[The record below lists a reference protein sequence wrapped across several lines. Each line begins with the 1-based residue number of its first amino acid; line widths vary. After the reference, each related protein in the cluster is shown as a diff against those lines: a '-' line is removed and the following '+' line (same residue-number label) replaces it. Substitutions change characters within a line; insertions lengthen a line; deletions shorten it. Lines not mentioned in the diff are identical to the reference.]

1 MAKLDKFEFTKV
13 ELQDNIY
20 FVKIKSVKLKVWT
33 EENKSLNWA
42 FEIVQPPYLGKSVLI
57 WGSTGTTPTPKAR
70 LTQYGAA
77 LGYSRE
83 AMADESFDTDN
94 IVGAYVKAFLE
105 TTPKEDGSTKQHVTK
120 LLALTEVDTQI
131 LQGYL
136 AQAQVTGPTKIAVQA
151 SAPVVQPTVNVHVP
165 TVNSAGLPVN
175 TQSTVH
181 MAPAAV
187 PVVNPQP
194 VVTQPIGTSGP
205 GQVER
210 KRSNFPF

>member
-1 MAKLDKFEFTKV
+1 MAKLDKFEYTKV

-20 FVKIKSVKLKVWT
+20 FVKIKSIKLKVWT

-42 FEIVQPPYLGKSVLI
+42 FELTQPPFIGKSVLI

-70 LTQYGAA
+70 LTQFGAA

-120 LLALTEVDTQI
+120 LLALTDVDTQI

-136 AQAQVTGPTKIAVQA
+136 AQAQVTGPQKVAVQA
-151 SAPVVQPTVNVHVP
+151 SVPVANSAVANAALLQRATAPVQV
-165 TVNSAGLPVN
+165 
-175 TQSTVH
+175 TQATTAIS
-181 MAPAAV
+181 
-187 PVVNPQP
+187 PQP
-194 VVTQPIGTSGP
+194 VVVQAPVQVTPMTTTAAPAPVAPKRTS
-205 GQVER
+205 
-210 KRSNFPF
+210 SFPF

>member
-20 FVKIKSVKLKVWT
+20 FVKIKSIKLKVWT

-42 FEIVQPPYLGKSVLI
+42 FEIVQPPFLGKSVLI

-77 LGYSRE
+77 LGFSRE

-94 IVGAYVKAFLE
+94 IVGSYCKAFLE

-136 AQAQVTGPTKIAVQA
+136 AQAQVTGPAKVAVQA
-151 SAPVVQPTVNVHVP
+151 STPVTSVLPTP
-165 TVNSAGLPVN
+165 
-175 TQSTVH
+175 
-181 MAPAAV
+181 PATPALQ
-187 PVVNPQP
+187 PVVNFQP
-194 VVTQPIGTSGP
+194 VVSQPVAVPTTP
-205 GQVER
+205 VTPR
-210 KRSNFPF
+210 KTSNFPF